1 LNIIQDD
8 ARISF
13 QRKLG
18 RKLYFLKKFFL
29 DQRSQVIFMTDPNFK
44 VKETKSEENYAEFI
58 IEPLEPGYGHTLGN
72 ALRRVLY
79 VAIPGAAVTSVKIS
93 GVKHKFSTI
102 PGLKENVVDF
112 LLNIKDLNF
121 RLGDSKQNATVKLSV
136 KGPKE
141 IKASDLELSDDVEV
155 INKDQYLGSLGD
167 KKGKLDMELTV
178 EKGFGYSLAEER
190 RTSTL
195 GVLPTDAI
203 FTPIKRVNYEVSA
216 TRVGRQTNLDRLV
229 LKIWTNGII
238 NPKEALDIAA
248 KILSSYFS
256 QVYEPKE
263 AEASESPATAS
274 GVSEAVAKLTIDELD
289 LPTRIYNSLRNG
301 GIETIGNLLETPRKD
316 LVGMRNMGTK
326 SIAVVEEKLKEK
338 GISLTV

>member
-1 LNIIQDD
+1 
-8 ARISF
+8 
-13 QRKLG
+13 
-18 RKLYFLKKFFL
+18 
-29 DQRSQVIFMTDPNFK
+29 MTDPNFK
-44 VKETKSEENYAEFI
+44 VKESKSEEAYGEFI

-79 VAIPGAAVTSVKIS
+79 VAIPGAAVTSIKIS

-112 LLNIKDLNF
+112 LLNIKELNF
-121 RLGDSKQNATVKLSV
+121 KLGEAKDSATVKLSV

-155 INKDQYLGSLGD
+155 INKDQYLGSLG
-167 KKGKLDMELTV
+167 KNGKLEIELTV
-178 EKGFGYSLAEER
+178 EKGLGYSLAEDR
-190 RTSTL
+190 HTSTL
-195 GVLPTDAI
+195 GVLPTDAV

-216 TRVGRQTNLDRLV
+216 TRVGRQTNLDRLI
-229 LKIWTNGII
+229 LKIWTNGVVT
-238 NPKEALDIAA
+238 PKEALDAAA

-263 AEASESPATAS
+263 TQEAEATTATP
-274 GVSEAVAKLTIDELD
+274 GVSDATAKLTIDELD

-301 GIETIGNLLETPRKD
+301 GVETIGDLLQTPRRD
-316 LVGMRNMGTK
+316 LIGMRNMGTK
-326 SIAVVEEKLKEK
+326 SISVVEEKLKEK
-338 GISLTV
+338 GISLT